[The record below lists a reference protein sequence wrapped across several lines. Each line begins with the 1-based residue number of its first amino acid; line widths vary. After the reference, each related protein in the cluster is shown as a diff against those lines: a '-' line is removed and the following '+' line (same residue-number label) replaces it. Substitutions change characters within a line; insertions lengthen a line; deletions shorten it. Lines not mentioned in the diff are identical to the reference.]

1 MITYSSVHTCH
12 LLRVYVSSIYFQ
24 NCSQDDLSWSVVPNV
39 INVSKCC
46 AKEYS
51 GNACS
56 SFLSN
61 WQTCAL
67 GQSTSVFVH
76 NISWLSQ
83 DQVTELITNIS
94 KFINKN
100 VILLDIF

>member
-1 MITYSSVHTCH
+1 MLIKVF
-12 LLRVYVSSIYFQ
+12 VYICQ
-24 NCSQDDLSWSVVPNV
+24 DCLQDDLSWSVVPNDN
-39 INVSKCC
+39 ISKCC

-61 WQTCAL
+61 WQTCAS

-76 NISWLSQ
+76 NSSLLSE
-83 DQVTELITNIS
+83 DQVIEIIKNIS
-94 KFINKN
+94 KFINKECSF
-100 VILLDIF
+100 VIFLLT

>member
-1 MITYSSVHTCH
+1 MFYQSFC
-12 LLRVYVSSIYFQ
+12 LYFQ
-24 NCSQDDLSWSVVPNV
+24 DCLQDDLSWSVVPNN
-39 INVSKCC
+39 NVSKCC

-51 GNACS
+51 GNTCS

-76 NISWLSQ
+76 NSSLLSE
-83 DQVTELITNIS
+83 DQVIEIITNIS
-94 KFINKN
+94 KFINIECIF
-100 VILLDIF
+100 VIFLLT

>member
-1 MITYSSVHTCH
+1 MFYQYF
-12 LLRVYVSSIYFQ
+12 LYFQ
-24 NCSQDDLSWSVVPNV
+24 NCSQQDLSWSVVPNV

-46 AKEYS
+46 TKAYS
-51 GNACS
+51 GKVCS

-76 NISWLSQ
+76 NTSLISE
-83 DQVTELITNIS
+83 DQVIEIIRMIGILEIIDVTLFEF
-94 KFINKN
+94 FILNR
-100 VILLDIF
+100 